1 MWIPELIELS
11 VILVSVLF
19 LFPFSP
25 FFSRRKKEANFAK
38 PAFYADV
45 EWKFEEKF
53 IDLCQT
59 GK

>member
-1 MWIPELIELS
+1 M
-11 VILVSVLF
+11 
-19 LFPFSP
+19 
-25 FFSRRKKEANFAK
+25 RKKEANFEK
-38 PAFYADV
+38 PVFYADV